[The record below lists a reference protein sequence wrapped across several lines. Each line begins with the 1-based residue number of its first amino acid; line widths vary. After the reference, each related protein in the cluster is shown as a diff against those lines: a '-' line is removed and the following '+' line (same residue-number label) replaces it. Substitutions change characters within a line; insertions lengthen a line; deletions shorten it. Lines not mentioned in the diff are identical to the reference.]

1 MTYMLLECSTNYG
14 MYLFLHLRERSV
26 YLLSNHIIKGK
37 PSDLR
42 KKVLSNSPSLF
53 FLLASY
59 TSKNSERK
67 VLLFSL
73 HLKEYT
79 FFRAMTGCSS

>member
-53 FLLASY
+53 FFVGLVYL
-59 TSKNSERK
+59 KELRK
-67 VLLFSL
+67 EGFTLFSPPQGIYIL
-73 HLKEYT
+73 QSYDRV
-79 FFRAMTGCSS
+79 F